1 MNTTTNSYHQ
11 SSFSTDNAQ
20 DNISLIDTIALSEL
34 LKEEL
39 TLQLGSLPSN
49 AFSVINRIVAEVARI
64 CSKSE
69 RIQQGGEIRSEQLT
83 LARHRLSK
91 CVEYYSNRQGGKG
104 INWK

>member
-1 MNTTTNSYHQ
+1 MKGPKPMNTTTNSYHQ

-20 DNISLIDTIALSEL
+20 DNITLIDTIALSEL

-64 CSKSE
+64 CTRVTGFKIAVKSVPH
-69 RIQQGGEIRSEQLT
+69 S
-83 LARHRLSK
+83 
-91 CVEYYSNRQGGKG
+91 
-104 INWK
+104 